1 MVKIKDTKIAEKLPE
16 KKSRFK
22 LFNTLS
28 HSDSITTEK
37 IYNEALSEVL
47 NTDIDAN
54 ECCEVDA
61 KKLVEMVI
69 ERMCIGMD
77 EETIVK
83 VIAKAGIIKWRT
95 L

>member
-54 ECCEVDA
+54 ECCEVD
-61 KKLVEMVI
+61 VEKVTKI
-69 ERMCIGMD
+69 LTRMGIMGARQ
-77 EETIVK
+77 TIAEA
-83 VIAKAGIIKWRT
+83 IAKAGVIKWKEEK
-95 L
+95 